1 MATALI
7 SLLAVATDVGGRGD
21 NPDSGTGVITILI
34 VVAVVLALG
43 LALAY
48 GFTRG
53 RARRRSLERHPD
65 SAGRVGRVGELRRR

>member
-21 NPDSGTGVITILI
+21 NPDKGTGIVTIIVI
-34 VVAVVLALG
+34 VVLVLAVG

-53 RARRRSLERHPD
+53 RAQRRSLERHPD
-65 SAGRVGRVGELRRR
+65 SEGRVGRVGALRRR